1 MVNDIQPLP
10 PVLIRHYAEPLSVDQ
25 AIHNY
30 IRYIEDIKTRK
41 YDERQINTACK
52 SAVNIMKNWYLPNN
66 INIWNDNIN
75 NWLAKNP
82 ENKIYHE
89 LILKIIETS

>member
-1 MVNDIQPLP
+1 
-10 PVLIRHYAEPLSVDQ
+10 
-25 AIHNY
+25 
-30 IRYIEDIKTRK
+30 
-41 YDERQINTACK
+41 
-52 SAVNIMKNWYLPNN
+52 MKNWYLPNN